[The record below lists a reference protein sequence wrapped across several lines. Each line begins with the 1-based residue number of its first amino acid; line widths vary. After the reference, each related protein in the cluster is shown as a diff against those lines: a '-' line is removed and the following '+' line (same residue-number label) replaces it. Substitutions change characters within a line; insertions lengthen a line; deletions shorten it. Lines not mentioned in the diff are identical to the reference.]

1 MTTAAWVLVA
11 VVVWVLLGLAV
22 ALVLGR
28 VVRMRDRQVPGRQD
42 RADGD
47 PGPEAPQGHDTGEPP
62 VRRPHR
68 P

>member
-28 VVRMRDRQVPGRQD
+28 VVRMRDRQVPGRQA

-47 PGPEAPQGHDTGEPP
+47 SEPGAQQGQDTGEPP
-62 VRRPHR
+62 VRRPRR